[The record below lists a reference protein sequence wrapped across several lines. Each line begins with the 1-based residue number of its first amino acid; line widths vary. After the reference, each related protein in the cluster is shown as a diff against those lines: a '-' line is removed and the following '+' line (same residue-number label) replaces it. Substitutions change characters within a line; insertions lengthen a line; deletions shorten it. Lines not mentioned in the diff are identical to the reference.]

1 MCSRRS
7 LFCAVGNACHQ
18 CRFTHCAIQVLGE
31 KPSSGKLDYCFQVVT
46 GQMRNDLVWSYMCEH
61 GKIEW
66 KLRVGER
73 GKERNAAGLAMEV

>member
-1 MCSRRS
+1 MR
-7 LFCAVGNACHQ
+7 
-18 CRFTHCAIQVLGE
+18 AINVDLPTVPYKSWGE